1 MENLSTRTIL
11 AEAIQSVAAI
21 PGFTTL
27 IRILQTAG
35 IIFIGYL
42 IFLFIK
48 GIIQYKKFS
57 KIKHIDKTLDNINQT
72 LLNIEKKLTSPA
84 KQKAK
89 K

>member
-1 MENLSTRTIL
+1 MENLSTGAIL
-11 AEAIQSVAAI
+11 TEAIRSVAAI

-48 GIIQYKKFS
+48 GIFQYKKFA
-57 KIKHIDKTLDNINQT
+57 KIKHMDKTLSNIEISLN
-72 LLNIEKKLTSPA
+72 NIEKKLTGPA
-84 KQKAK
+84 KQKTK